1 MKKIQISFWRLV
13 VPLALL
19 LPLMVPIACTTD
31 AGIGSEEGPRPLV
44 FKAVSDDVSDEPTR
58 GEQLNF
64 MSGTFG
70 LLASQYTGSWG
81 YGHEMNF
88 MYNEPVWGSGTEWQ
102 TSRGYF
108 APDASYNLK
117 FFAYFPH
124 CENVSAGTTDPI
136 VMSEADIEGN
146 PSFVYTMPQDAEEQQ
161 DLMYAISDEV
171 HANAQGRM
179 DTVRLQ
185 FHHLLTAV
193 SIATGE
199 SSEEGYIRRVRL
211 TDIYYRGTFDY
222 GNTAITTTTSYK
234 RDCWA
239 DLDLKSQTSSG
250 FTRADRE
257 KTFLLLPQ
265 RNSNGTAILHA
276 NASLVVEYE
285 ASGHT
290 YTFTQNLSALKD
302 ALATPGR
309 NILLRLSVTSVKRM
323 TISATITDWGQGA
336 TFNGADSDQP
346 TIDLGTAISDWETVD
361 SNNESTTF
369 NFSSGPETTNP

>member
-1 MKKIQISFWRLV
+1 MPMRKIQITFWRLV

-19 LPLMVPIACTTD
+19 LPLLVPIACTTD
-31 AGIGSEEGPRPLV
+31 ADMDTSDGPRPLV
-44 FKAVSDDVSDEPTR
+44 FKVVSDDVSAESTR
-58 GEQLNF
+58 GEMLNF

-124 CENVSAGTTDPI
+124 CEDVSTGTTDPI

-146 PSFVYTMPQDAEEQQ
+146 PSFVYTMPQNAEEQQ

-185 FHHLLTAV
+185 FHHLLTALHF
-193 SIATGE
+193 AAGNC
-199 SSEEGYIRRVRL
+199 SEEGYIRRVRL

-222 GNTAITTTTSYK
+222 GNTVINTNTNYK
-234 RDCWA
+234 RDCWV
-239 DLDLKSQTSSG
+239 DLDLRARADGSG
-250 FTRADRE
+250 FYRADRE

-369 NFSSGPETTNP
+369 NFSTAP